1 MRRQPRA
8 YRKRPGAS
16 AARWASEPALPYQR
30 LWAALPTMADDRGEP
45 GALTP
50 LRDPDMPADIDAAA
64 NIDAS
69 SVNAEAS
76 VDSPG
81 STLRASAD
89 RLAEPSRATCHQ
101 TRSRSSRPSPRRP

>member
-1 MRRQPRA
+1 
-8 YRKRPGAS
+8 
-16 AARWASEPALPYQR
+16 
-30 LWAALPTMADDRGEP
+30 MADDRGEP

-81 STLRASAD
+81 STLRASAAQ
-89 RLAEPSRATCHQ
+89 LAEPSTVPSDTLEIQPSVAATSVSFASP
-101 TRSRSSRPSPRRP
+101 SRLVTTSYAESGQGAL